1 MGKPS
6 LPHARPLGMTP
17 QAAQGLAVRR
27 LAPRLLRSSVER
39 RLTVEEAVAGDAAAR
54 AMEPRDRAFLSTL
67 LLTAFRHR
75 GEIEAILARL
85 VDRPLP
91 RKSGSAPEILVLG
104 VAQLLFLGM
113 APHAVID
120 LAVRSAK
127 ADRNAL
133 HFSGLVNAVLRKV
146 ASGGPALLGGLD
158 APRLN
163 TPDWL
168 WQRWVKAYGEDTARA
183 IAAAHGERPGL
194 DISFR
199 TDAQG
204 WAERLGG
211 ELLPND
217 QVRLPP
223 GHAPVPELPG
233 FDEGA
238 WWIQDVAATFPA
250 MLLGDVSGTSVLDL
264 CAAPGGKT
272 LQLAAMGARV
282 TAVDVSEARLERL
295 RANLART
302 GLDAEVLARDV
313 MSPDLEGSWDAV
325 LLDAPCS
332 ATGTIRRHPE
342 LPWLKDETA
351 VKELSGM
358 QRRMLRKAATLV
370 RAGGTLVYCT
380 CSLEPEEGEVRVRGF
395 LADHPDFEIVPAA
408 GDWLP
413 DGAARP
419 EGWLRTLPS
428 MGYGQSQ
435 GMDGFFALAMRR
447 RA

>member
-1 MGKPS
+1 
-6 LPHARPLGMTP
+6 MTA
-17 QAAQGLAVRR
+17 QAAQGLAVRS
-27 LAPRLLRSSVER
+27 LASRLLRSCVER
-39 RLTVEEAVAGDAAAR
+39 RLTVEEAVAGDSTVR

-75 GEIEAILARL
+75 GEIQAILARL

-91 RKSGSAPEILVLG
+91 RKSGAAHEILVLG

-127 ADRNAL
+127 EDRNAL

-146 ASGGPALLGGLD
+146 ASGGATLREGLD

-168 WQRWVKAYGEDTARA
+168 WPRWVKAYGEDTTRA
-183 IAAAHGERPGL
+183 IASAHGERPGL

-199 TDAQG
+199 TDALG
-204 WAERLGG
+204 WVERLGG
-211 ELLPND
+211 ELLPNG
-217 QVRLPP
+217 QLRLPAE
-223 GHAPVPELPG
+223 HASVPELPG

-238 WWIQDVAATFPA
+238 WWVQDVAATFPA
-250 MLLGDVSGTSVLDL
+250 TLLGDVAGKSVLDL

-272 LQLAAMGARV
+272 LQLASMGARV

-302 GLDAEVLARDV
+302 GLDATILARDV
-313 MSPDLEGSWDAV
+313 TGPDLDGSWDAV

-342 LPWLKDETA
+342 LPWLKDDTV
-351 VKELSGM
+351 VKELAGL
-358 QRRMLRKAATLV
+358 QRRMLRKAAALV
-370 RAGGTLVYCT
+370 GPGGTLVYCT
-380 CSLEPEEGEVRVRGF
+380 CSLEAEEGEVRVRGF
-395 LADHPDFEIVPAA
+395 LADHPDYEIVPTV
-408 GDWLP
+408 GGGLP
-413 DGAARP
+413 EGAVRP
-419 EGWLRTLPS
+419 EGWMRTLPS
-428 MGYGQSQ
+428 MQYGVAR
-435 GMDGFFALAMRR
+435 GMDGFFAVAMRR
-447 RA
+447 RG